1 MYKIDFFPE
10 LSEEAKCLLLN
21 IARIKE
27 YRRKDYLL
35 REGQVCKRLYFIQ
48 TGLLRTFYNNT
59 GKDINLHFATEGQFS
74 TDIKSLRRQIPSEL
88 WIQAYEPTTVLEF
101 DSGTLLSLYTRSE
114 EIRDIG
120 HKLMAQLQQEQ
131 LEHADLINLLSPN
144 DRYLYLQRRR
154 PDLIRRISLTHLS
167 SYIGISR
174 ETLSRLRNP

>member
-48 TGLLRTFYNNT
+48 SGLLRTFYNNT

-101 DSGTLLSLYTRSE
+101 DSGSLLSLYARSE
-114 EIRDIG
+114 EIQNIG
-120 HKLMAQLQQEQ
+120 HRLMAQLEQEY
-131 LEHADLINLLSPN
+131 LERTDLIPLSPN
-144 DRYLYLQRRR
+144 DRYIYLQRRR
-154 PDLIRRISLTHLS
+154 PDLVRRISLTHLS